1 MSAFAVWVG
10 WRLLWS
16 VLLVF
21 TASDQLRGLTNW
33 SNKWM
38 FRDTPYLTSTAP
50 RFSSFVSTLS
60 KIKSV
65 YISSSCCCCHLSLF
79 LSTWISSFP
88 RLQAWQPQARQ
99 PWPTE
104 NRFPPKSSP
113 PSPHYLSSEESC
125 AIIWL
130 PSLSPSNPQYVFLS
144 LAPGVNCWL
153 WVYSKVIICETG
165 SAHVDIKAWIFS
177 PKNIKMPTK
186 LNYQQD
192 LSYWKILALWMSF
205 MFMTLQEIFSPARY
219 FKI

>member
-1 MSAFAVWVG
+1 MTVIINSLTVDSECICNMGWMKIAVISAVG
-10 WRLLWS
+10 VYSFRSVTRVNQLVKQVNVPRHSLLDKYS
-16 VLLVF
+16 PKVF
-21 TASDQLRGLTNW
+21 KLCVYTT
-33 SNKWM
+33 
-38 FRDTPYLTSTAP
+38 F
-50 RFSSFVSTLS
+50 S

-113 PSPHYLSSEESC
+113 PSPHYLRSEESC

-153 WVYSKVIICETG
+153 WVYS
-165 SAHVDIKAWIFS
+165 
-177 PKNIKMPTK
+177 
-186 LNYQQD
+186 
-192 LSYWKILALWMSF
+192 
-205 MFMTLQEIFSPARY
+205 
-219 FKI
+219 